1 MVIERNRW
9 VRRLLVV
16 QPLVLWPVSVVL
28 WSLGDELDLALAVV
42 LLWLSAAASVAAIV
56 LPMKND
62 DSDRDRFRSAESS
75 LQCGQF

>member
-1 MVIERNRW
+1 MLIERNRW

-42 LLWLSAAASVAAIV
+42 LLWLSASASVAAIV

-62 DSDRDRFRSAESS
+62 QSRHFHNPESRI
-75 LQCGQF
+75 QCGQF

>member
-1 MVIERNRW
+1 MLIERNRW

-16 QPLVLWPVSVVL
+16 QPSVMWPVSVVL

-42 LLWLSAAASVAAIV
+42 LLWLSASASVAAIV

-62 DSDRDRFRSAESS
+62 QSRHFHNPESRVR
-75 LQCGQF
+75 CGQF